1 MKASFSVRLLWIL
14 GAVAVSSAVSSAQN
28 AGEVDSK
35 GRVLTKVVV
44 TMNEPGSFGR
54 PVAGLTFLVVT
65 ENGDR
70 VSVVTDD
77 AGVASTWLSP
87 ASYRFVTPDPV
98 EWQNKAYS
106 WDVIVPVK
114 AASAVIKFSQDNATK
129 VLAVMSPSA
138 ARATVTAAAIPQ
150 SGNQATLQPQTQ
162 VSGQMPFQYK
172 DGTTATL
179 LSLLITGG
187 GQMYSGETGRGLG
200 MLLGGVGAI
209 VVGYAASGCDSYGCN
224 NTDGLVAGYLV
235 ATGLW
240 ITSLIDAHSSAARHN
255 ALAPRSALIQNISS
269 VVESG
274 SQGTTRFGLS
284 LRY

>member
-1 MKASFSVRLLWIL
+1 MKASFSVRLLCSL
-14 GAVAVSSAVSSAQN
+14 AAVAVSSAVLSAQN

-87 ASYRFVTPDPV
+87 ASYRFITPDPV

-138 ARATVTAAAIPQ
+138 ARATVTAAAISQP
-150 SGNQATLQPQTQ
+150 GNQAALQPQAT
-162 VSGQMPFQYK
+162 GQIPFQYK

-255 ALAPRSALIQNISS
+255 ALAPRSALIQNISP

-274 SQGTTRFGLS
+274 SQGTTRLGLS